1 MLFVEINSQW
11 RLVQV
16 CVKQFG
22 EGKDKDTET
31 LTTLSVITI
40 QFTSV
45 LFCRTL
51 MYIPLNTYWVT
62 TYYLKYYKMKENVTN
77 LPTVSTLNTWR
88 ASQKKPE
95 CDYSPCLVFFLPR
108 RSLFTGKVWIR
119 SHLAGSWANMS
130 GAHHTVHSILPLRHL
145 SSFTAAASFTAAT
158 GRRHRRVPT
167 LSGGLERVKW
177 SRDRVV
183 CFTLVTIHWSAASL
197 GPVGLLRLHS
207 SRAVLG
213 HLERQQV
220 GQSGRLMENVQKPK
234 IQHQFITY
242 TSTLL
247 LMFTADPSRGF
258 SQVFSFFLKGR
269 LATQLEKLH
278 LPSEL
283 RPNPTHSAT
292 TRLTLAQ
299 LKNDPWQHPAH

>member
-95 CDYSPCLVFFLPR
+95 CDYSPCP
-108 RSLFTGKVWIR
+108 G
-119 SHLAGSWANMS
+119 
-130 GAHHTVHSILPLRHL
+130 
-145 SSFTAAASFTAAT
+145 AASSQERCGLGVIWQAA
-158 GRRHRRVPT
+158 
-167 LSGGLERVKW
+167 ERICQAHTTQCIRFFP
-177 SRDRVV
+177 SD
-183 CFTLVTIHWSAASL
+183 TYHLLLQLH
-197 GPVGLLRLHS
+197 PLLRLRGGGIGVS
-207 SRAVLG
+207 PLYQEAWKEWNGAEIGSFVL
-213 HLERQQV
+213 H
-220 GQSGRLMENVQKPK
+220 
-234 IQHQFITY
+234 
-242 TSTLL
+242 
-247 LMFTADPSRGF
+247 
-258 SQVFSFFLKGR
+258 
-269 LATQLEKLH
+269 
-278 LPSEL
+278 
-283 RPNPTHSAT
+283 
-292 TRLTLAQ
+292 
-299 LKNDPWQHPAH
+299 